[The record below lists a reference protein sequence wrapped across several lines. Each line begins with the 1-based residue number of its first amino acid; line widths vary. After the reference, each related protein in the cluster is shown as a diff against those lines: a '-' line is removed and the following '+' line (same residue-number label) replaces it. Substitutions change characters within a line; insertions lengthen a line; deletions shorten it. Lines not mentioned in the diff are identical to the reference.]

1 MTPPQSIREAHGT
14 DKEGD
19 SHRRLSMLGAVRA
32 DPTPLEPLL
41 NIDQVAAL
49 LGLSTKTVRAHIR
62 EGELP
67 SIRVVGR
74 VRLAPADLRAY
85 VAGHRT
91 VGAA

>member
-1 MTPPQSIREAHGT
+1 MAT
-14 DKEGD
+14 D
-19 SHRRLSMLGAVRA
+19 HR
-32 DPTPLEPLL
+32 DTPTPLEPLL
-41 NIDQVAAL
+41 NIDQTAAL
-49 LGLSTKTVRAHIR
+49 LGICSKTVRRYIR

-74 VRLAPADLRAY
+74 VRLDPADIRAF